1 MPVRAPGRALG
12 SRKRA
17 GRSQKCLKGVPEAHR
32 PLCAADG
39 KPYRRGQTVYH
50 VDDGDRRTVNGT
62 VGEYVILDGCK
73 KFPLDYTHERPV
85 RGADGVPI
93 KVGDTLYDPRGRE
106 IIVEDLDGGC
116 AVCVEIDECTHVPRR
131 SRWGCDSLTH
141 FKPVLDADGVPYEP
155 EEDVYSVRDGRE
167 FHVSSIDH
175 WNNRIANDAGF
186 AIDSWEN
193 PEDFTHAKPVLD
205 ADGVPIK
212 VGDTVWF
219 ITDKYADDKTREFS
233 VRSIAQE
240 KIEVGN
246 CQAYHTWTY
255 GQHLT
260 HIKPEPPDSWERIE
274 QDAKNIWGKPIPFG
288 KDAESTFTCRVVD
301 LVRRCK
307 ALAAEKHGGYDLR
320 RMYDDF
326 TSYLECCDEPD
337 WTFYNEIIGAIER
350 YWQNGGE

>member
-1 MPVRAPGRALG
+1 MTVSDEERRRVAGYLEDEAPVTWEGLYRAVMGRPIPLETGAEEDARALCG
-12 SRKRA
+12 RLAEMIRPGEVRQNAREGA
-17 GRSQKCLKGVPEAHR
+17 GKGAGEPKTGGPEPECLKGVPEAHR

-85 RGADGVPI
+85 RG
-93 KVGDTLYDPRGRE
+93 
-106 IIVEDLDGGC
+106 
-116 AVCVEIDECTHVPRR
+116 
-131 SRWGCDSLTH
+131 
-141 FKPVLDADGVPYEP
+141 
-155 EEDVYSVRDGRE
+155 
-167 FHVSSIDH
+167 
-175 WNNRIANDAGF
+175 
-186 AIDSWEN
+186 
-193 PEDFTHAKPVLD
+193 